1 MNSKIKSEAGM
12 IVNKANIVE
21 DIKQKRNFVVD
32 DTFFIF
38 LKEKGKSLPYFA
50 AKISDISKIQ

>member
-1 MNSKIKSEAGM
+1 M
-12 IVNKANIVE
+12 IVNKAAIVE
-21 DIKQKRNFVVD
+21 DVKQKRDFLVD

-38 LKEKGKSLPYFA
+38 LKEKDKTLPYFA